1 MAGAFLILICRFITK
16 FMVADR
22 YYESWKFMPV
32 LIMATVFSCFSGFLS
47 SIYMVEKNGNA
58 NLITMMAGAFS
69 NIGMNL
75 VMIPKW
81 GAQGAA
87 IATMLSYMI
96 VFILRAIGTKKVI
109 DIDVSPVFI
118 AANTRLMCLLS
129 YCMVNVVENWQVKC
143 GFVAVVIVAINILPI
158 IGFAKHILKNL
169 LKRRKK

>member
-1 MAGAFLILICRFITK
+1 
-16 FMVADR
+16 
-22 YYESWKFMPV
+22 
-32 LIMATVFSCFSGFLS
+32 
-47 SIYMVEKNGNA
+47 MVEKNGNA

-158 IGFAKHILKNL
+158 VGFAKHILKNL
-169 LKRRKK
+169 LKRRKN

>member
-1 MAGAFLILICRFITK
+1 
-16 FMVADR
+16 
-22 YYESWKFMPV
+22 
-32 LIMATVFSCFSGFLS
+32 
-47 SIYMVEKNGNA
+47 
-58 NLITMMAGAFS
+58 
-69 NIGMNL
+69 
-75 VMIPKW
+75 
-81 GAQGAA
+81 
-87 IATMLSYMI
+87 MLSYMI

-169 LKRRKK
+169 LKRRKN